1 VKIAIIESFNGGS
14 HKSWIEGLMKNSTH
28 DIISISLE
36 GKYWK
41 WRMRG
46 GAISL
51 AEKFLRSNFRPDL
64 FLLSDMV
71 DATIFKSLIG
81 HEFFDTPLAMYFH
94 ENQLSYPWNYNEKF
108 NENKKMHY
116 GFINYSSA
124 LISDHVFFNSIF
136 HMNSFF
142 KDANQ
147 FLKQFPDHNELQS
160 IEKIKA
166 KSSTLPL
173 GIDLKRFDKHKINE
187 KGKLPLILWNHRWD
201 YDKDPST
208 FFDVMQKLKNEKE
221 KFELVI
227 LGQNIKAMPKIFRV
241 ANEKLKE
248 NIRYI
253 GYCKTL
259 SEYSKW
265 LYLSDILPVTNIQD
279 FFGISIVEAVYCG
292 TYPLLPKRLTYPDLF
307 NYKKNSKLF
316 YNNKND
322 LFYKIKHC
330 VNNVDQIRLS
340 SYSSLV
346 KRYDWSEMIAEYDAQ
361 FLSVAKKLKT
371 K

>member
-1 VKIAIIESFNGGS
+1 MKIAIIESFNGGS

-116 GFINYSSA
+116 GFINFSSA

-166 KSSTLPL
+166 KSST
-173 GIDLKRFDKHKINE
+173 
-187 KGKLPLILWNHRWD
+187 
-201 YDKDPST
+201 
-208 FFDVMQKLKNEKE
+208 
-221 KFELVI
+221 
-227 LGQNIKAMPKIFRV
+227 
-241 ANEKLKE
+241 
-248 NIRYI
+248 
-253 GYCKTL
+253 
-259 SEYSKW
+259 
-265 LYLSDILPVTNIQD
+265 
-279 FFGISIVEAVYCG
+279 
-292 TYPLLPKRLTYPDLF
+292 
-307 NYKKNSKLF
+307 
-316 YNNKND
+316 
-322 LFYKIKHC
+322 
-330 VNNVDQIRLS
+330 
-340 SYSSLV
+340 
-346 KRYDWSEMIAEYDAQ
+346 
-361 FLSVAKKLKT
+361 
-371 K
+371 

>member
-1 VKIAIIESFNGGS
+1 MKIAIIESFNGGS

-28 DIISISLE
+28 NIISISLE

-116 GFINYSSA
+116 GFINFSSA

-136 HMNSFF
+136 HMNSFLN
-142 KDANQ
+142 DANQ

-208 FFDVMQKLKNEKE
+208 FFEVMQKLKNEKE

-227 LGQNIKAMPKIFRV
+227 LGQNIKTMPEIFRV

-265 LYLSDILPVTNIQD
+265 LYFSDILPITNIQD

-292 TYPLLPKRLTYPDLF
+292 TYPLLPERLTYPDLF

-322 LFYKIKHC
+322 LFYKLKHC
-330 VNNVDQIRLS
+330 INNVDQIRLS